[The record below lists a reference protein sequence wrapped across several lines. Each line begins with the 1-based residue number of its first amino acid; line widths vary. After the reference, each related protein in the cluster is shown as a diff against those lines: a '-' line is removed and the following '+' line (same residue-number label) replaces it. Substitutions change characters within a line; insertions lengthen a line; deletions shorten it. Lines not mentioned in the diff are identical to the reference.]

1 MDLKCVGLSYLFV
14 SFFSHFFCFFGFI
27 IDKNVRLRYNY
38 FNISFA
44 HVRIKRKERKA

>member
-1 MDLKCVGLSYLFV
+1 MRRPLLSFCIILFPI
-14 SFFSHFFCFFGFI
+14 FCFFDFI

-38 FNISFA
+38 SNISFA